1 MNVFMSVSARTYMLA
16 CTLVPMYVR
25 MYVCM
30 LACMYVCT
38 YVRTYV
44 LMYVGM
50 YVCIFASKH
59 ISMYICM
66 YLFAF
71 LYVSIFLDVYAQMH
85 AGMHMQVRM
94 RIFIYSP
101 STSVCITRNAAPPP
115 PPPPSSPYQGQE
127 AVTTVNVE
135 APAADLEVDCD
146 PEFVTYREG
155 KCEAT
160 VWQGT
165 ALSFTA
171 DIDGQTTVEFTSI
184 VGGRTVL

>member
-1 MNVFMSVSARTYMLA
+1 
-16 CTLVPMYVR
+16 
-25 MYVCM
+25 
-30 LACMYVCT
+30 
-38 YVRTYV
+38 
-44 LMYVGM
+44 MYVGM
-50 YVCIFASKH
+50 YVCIYVSKH
-59 ISMYICM
+59 VIYM

-94 RIFIYSP
+94 CIFIYSP
-101 STSVCITRNAAPPP
+101 STSVCITRKAPPYP
-115 PPPPSSPYQGQE
+115 PYSSPYQGQE

-184 VGGRTVL
+184 AGGRTVL